1 MPWDTSFRA
10 LARDASSTRRQ
21 RSSRSTWTTT
31 AATAA
36 RGETQKLQT
45 MTQRLRRGTKGAPPW
60 STSEIRKIYPI
71 WAKLLFAQA
80 SFVLAGNTGIGVHCR
95 GYSTLYTNTFS
106 VPNSSK
112 LFTIKDTVE
121 TFFQHMVCTQDVL
134 HQIHCLPL
142 RYFSRVR
149 DRMSGKDGE
158 ARASSLTWFLTKI

>member
-1 MPWDTSFRA
+1 MPWDTSFLA
-10 LARDASSTRRQ
+10 LARDASSTRQ
-21 RSSRSTWTTT
+21 RRSNRSTWTTT

-80 SFVLAGNTGIGVHCR
+80 SFVLAGSTGIAVHCR

-106 VPNSSK
+106 APLPHLNYSPSKIQLK
-112 LFTIKDTVE
+112 LFSTHGLYSRCITSDTLSP
-121 TFFQHMVCTQDVL
+121 TQILQPSARQDEW
-134 HQIHCLPL
+134 QGWRGSRKLPHL
-142 RYFSRVR
+142 I
-149 DRMSGKDGE
+149 
-158 ARASSLTWFLTKI
+158 LTKI